1 MARPPLTIEAVRQAI
16 AEFDQLGRDTFLR
29 TYGFGSAKDYTLLVD
44 GKEYDSKAIVAVAHR
59 YLPGDGR
66 PLRHDELSGGVAD
79 AVRKL
84 TELNFQVV
92 RRSDRVDWT
101 WDEHVLAPE
110 LYFLNPASPPGKASA
125 EVLALSHLLQ
135 HLGDRRGI
143 ERGETYRNANGVYM
157 KMMNFRRFD
166 PAFQAAGKVGLSQ
179 GNKLEEEVWVTF
191 ADDRAALARAAA
203 AIRIAIEDDAVSV
216 QDESYEAEEGGLI
229 LRLHLSR
236 ERNRALAQRK
246 RDQARERY
254 GLLVCEACDF
264 DFSTAYGEL
273 GIGFIEVH
281 HRKPVASL
289 LPGDRTKLDDLALVC
304 ANCHRMLH
312 RRGALLSVEDLRAI
326 IGQQRGRPNA
336 DAA

>member
-1 MARPPLTIEAVRQAI
+1 MARPPLTIEAVHQAI
-16 AEFDQLGRDTFLR
+16 AEFDELGREPFLR
-29 TYGFGSAKDYTLLVD
+29 TYGFGTAKDYMLLVD
-44 GKEYDSKAIVAVAHR
+44 GREYDSKAIVAVAHK

-66 PLRHDELSGGVAD
+66 PLRSDELSGGVAD

-84 TELNFQVV
+84 TDLNFQVV

-101 WDEHVLAPE
+101 WDEHVLALE
-110 LYFLNPASPPGKASA
+110 LYFLNPTSPPGKVSA
-125 EVLALSHLLQ
+125 EVLALSQLLQ
-135 HLGDRRGI
+135 HLGDRKGI

-179 GNKLEEEVWVTF
+179 GNKLEEEVWITF
-191 ADDRAALARAAA
+191 ADNRGALARAAA
-203 AIRIAIEDDAVSV
+203 AIRTAIDDDAVVV
-216 QDESYEAEEGGLI
+216 QEESYEAEEGGLI

-246 RDQARERY
+246 RDQARERN
-254 GLLVCEACDF
+254 GLLVCEVCDF

-273 GIGFIEVH
+273 GLGFIEVH

-289 LPGDRTKLDDLALVC
+289 KPGDRTKLEDLALVC

-312 RRGALLSVEDLRAI
+312 RRSALLSVEGLRAI
-326 IGQQRGRPNA
+326 VGQQRSRFSA

>member
-1 MARPPLTIEAVRQAI
+1 MRVPLTVAAVHQAI
-16 AEFDQLGRDTFLR
+16 TEFDRLGRETFLR
-29 TYGFGSAKDYTLLVD
+29 TYGFGTAKDYMLLVD
-44 GKEYDSKAIVAVAHR
+44 GKEYDSKAIVAVAHK

-84 TELNFQVV
+84 SDLNFQVV

-101 WDEHVLAPE
+101 WDEHVLALE
-110 LYFLNPASPPGKASA
+110 LYFINPTSPPGKTSA
-125 EVLALSHLLQ
+125 EVLALSQLLQ
-135 HLGDRRGI
+135 HLGDRKGI

-179 GNKLEEEVWVTF
+179 GNKLEEEVWITF
-191 ADDRAALARAAA
+191 ADDRGALARAAA
-203 AIRIAIEDDAVSV
+203 AIRTAIDDDAVVV
-216 QDESYEAEEGGLI
+216 QEESYEAEEGGLI

-246 RDQARERY
+246 RDQARERN

-273 GIGFIEVH
+273 GLGFIEVH

-289 LPGDRTKLDDLALVC
+289 QPGDRTKLEDLALVC

-312 RRGALLSVEDLRAI
+312 CRSALLSVEDLRAI
-326 IGQQRGRPNA
+326 VGQRRSRLSA